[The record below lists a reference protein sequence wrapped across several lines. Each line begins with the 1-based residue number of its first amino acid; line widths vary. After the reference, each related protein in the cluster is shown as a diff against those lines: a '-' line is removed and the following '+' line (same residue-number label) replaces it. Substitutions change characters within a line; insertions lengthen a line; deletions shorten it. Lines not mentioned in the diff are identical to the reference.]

1 MFSRFSTVYAVP
13 DKLMQ
18 ILKDFFI
25 PRLATNFYSHPSYK
39 NFKTAV
45 LSYFIEFIILSG
57 FMYNVLFLALLSAIT
72 WPGAILGLANIIDN
86 PWSVCCRRSAQV
98 GKQLAE
104 VLLAREQG
112 QRPVT
117 LVGFSIGARV
127 IYYCLRVR
135 SLLKHVCTHCMLC
148 FNSLTC
154 KFMNQSCFSVL
165 F

>member
-1 MFSRFSTVYAVP
+1 MVC
-13 DKLMQ
+13 
-18 ILKDFFI
+18 I
-25 PRLATNFYSHPSYK
+25 
-39 NFKTAV
+39 
-45 LSYFIEFIILSG
+45 
-57 FMYNVLFLALLSAIT
+57 YNVLFLALLSAIT

-135 SLLKHVCTHCMLC
+135 SLLKHVCTHCMVC
-148 FNSLTC
+148 FNSFFNLQIYEPKLLFCFVLTLS
-154 KFMNQSCFSVL
+154 KLSQR
-165 F
+165 

>member
-1 MFSRFSTVYAVP
+1 MTLFS
-13 DKLMQ
+13 
-18 ILKDFFI
+18 
-25 PRLATNFYSHPSYK
+25 
-39 NFKTAV
+39 
-45 LSYFIEFIILSG
+45 
-57 FMYNVLFLALLSAIT
+57 ALLSAIT

-135 SLLKHVCTHCMLC
+135 SLLT
-148 FNSLTC
+148 
-154 KFMNQSCFSVL
+154 FSYLDMSNLSVWLVL
-165 F
+165 IL